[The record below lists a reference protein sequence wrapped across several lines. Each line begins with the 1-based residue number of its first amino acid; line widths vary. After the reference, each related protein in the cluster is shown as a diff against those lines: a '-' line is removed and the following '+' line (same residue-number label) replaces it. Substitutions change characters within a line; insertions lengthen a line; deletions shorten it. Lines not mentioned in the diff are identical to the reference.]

1 MRTIIKNKWIK
12 YLLVVCLGFA
22 VCLLTACSTKQVN
35 ASSLKVPGDY
45 LRAGEQDVQCWRDI
59 KFGLFV
65 HWGPVSLKGTE
76 IGWSRGGER
85 RGTGGTGTIPVEVYD
100 NLYKQFNPVK
110 FNADEWVQIAKDAGM
125 KYLVFTTKHHDGFSM
140 FDSKLTDYKITSSPF
155 KRDVVKEL
163 ADACHK
169 AGLGLGFYYS
179 QPDWHHPD
187 YRTENHA
194 RYIKYLHSQLDELCS
209 NYGKVDVIWF
219 DGLGGKAK
227 DWDAGNLFK
236 LIRQLQ
242 PDVIIN
248 NRCGIP
254 GDFGTPEQEIGSFK
268 IDRPWETCMT
278 ICRQWAWKPNDN
290 MKSLK
295 QCVQTLVRVVGGDGN
310 FLFNVG
316 PMPTGAIEPRQI
328 ERLKEM
334 GVWLSKYGQS
344 IYATRGGPFKPGPW
358 GASTHKDNRIY
369 VHIFNWQGESIKLPA
384 ISKKIVADSVLTGG
398 TAVVKQTKEGIEISV
413 PKDRRR
419 DIDTIVVLELDGP
432 AGEIAPVGI
441 PSSSLAYR
449 KKAQASNVFRNMQG
463 YGPDKAFDDDDT
475 TRWATDGGT
484 PHQAWLAVDL
494 GKPTTFNRAVI
505 HEGDWDRV
513 RNFELQYKADGK
525 WQSFYHGI
533 KLGDTAILT
542 FEPVT
547 ARYVRLNIL
556 QATESPTI
564 WEFRLFAP
572 EK

>member
-1 MRTIIKNKWIK
+1 M
-12 YLLVVCLGFA
+12 
-22 VCLLTACSTKQVN
+22 KQVN

-59 KFGLFV
+59 KFGLFI
-65 HWGPVSLKGTE
+65 HWGPVSLMGAE
-76 IGWSRGGER
+76 ISWSRGGER
-85 RGTGGTGTIPVEVYD
+85 RGRGGTGSIPVEVYD
-100 NLYKQFNPVK
+100 NLYRSFYPAQFDAK
-110 FNADEWVQIAKDAGM
+110 EWVQVAKDAGM

-140 FDSKLTDYKITSSPF
+140 FDSKLTDYKITNSPF

-163 ADACHK
+163 ADACHD
-169 AGLGLGFYYS
+169 AGIRLGWYYS
-179 QPDWHHPD
+179 PRDWYHPD
-187 YRTENHA
+187 YLTENHR
-194 RYIKYLHSQLDELCS
+194 RYEDFYHGQMKELCS
-209 NYGKVDVIWF
+209 NYGRVDIIWF
-219 DGLGGKAK
+219 DGLGGKAE
-227 DWDAGNLFK
+227 DWDPDSHRNLFK

-248 NRCGIP
+248 NRGGLP
-254 GDFGTPEQEIGSFK
+254 GDFDTPEQRVGGFRS
-268 IDRPWETCMT
+268 DRPWETCMT

-310 FLFNVG
+310 FLFNFG

-384 ISKKIVADSVLTGG
+384 ISKKIVAASVLTGG

-484 PHQAWLAVDL
+484 HQAWLWLAVDL

-556 QATESPTI
+556 QATEGPTI

>member
-1 MRTIIKNKWIK
+1 
-12 YLLVVCLGFA
+12 
-22 VCLLTACSTKQVN
+22 
-35 ASSLKVPGDY
+35 LKVPGDY
-45 LRAGEQDVQCWRDI
+45 LRAGEQDVQRWRDM

-76 IGWSRGGER
+76 IGWSRGAQVPIE
-85 RGTGGTGTIPVEVYD
+85 EYD
-100 NLYKQFNPVK
+100 QLYKQFNPTK
-110 FNADEWVQIAKDAGM
+110 FDAEQWVRIAKEAGM
-125 KYLVFTTKHHDGFSM
+125 KYMVITTKHHDGFCLWP
-140 FDSKLTDYKITSSPF
+140 SKYTDYDIGQTPF
-155 KRDVVKEL
+155 KRDVLKEL
-163 ADACHK
+163 SKACRRQ
-169 AGLGLGFYYS
+169 GIRFGTYYS
-179 QPDWHHPD
+179 VCDWHHPD
-187 YRTENHA
+187 FPLGSPGGRTKKPNPNLG
-194 RYIKYLHSQLDELCS
+194 RYVEYLRNQVIELVQ
-209 NYGKVDVIWF
+209 NYGPLSTMWF
-219 DGLGGKAK
+219 DVPQAVGPELGKPTVAMVRK
-227 DWDAGNLFK
+227 
-236 LIRQLQ
+236 LQ
-242 PDVIIN
+242 PDILIN
-248 NRCGIP
+248 NRAYRGRGESV
-254 GDFGTPEQEIGSFK
+254 GDYDTPEQSIGSFNLE
-268 IDRPWETCMT
+268 RPWETCMT
-278 ICRQWAWKPNDN
+278 IGGQWAWKPNDQI
-290 MKSLK
+290 KSLR
-295 QCVQTLVRVVGGDGN
+295 QCLQTLVRVVGGDGN

-556 QATESPTI
+556 QATEGPTI